1 MNLKDYRYDGTHPLK
16 LSGLPTSA
24 PEEARAEKATL
35 VKQTE
40 SNIARA
46 AELQER
52 LYAAGEEALVIA
64 LQARDAAG
72 KDSLIKKVFSG
83 LNPAALEVHSFKAP
97 TATELRHD
105 YLWRMNAAL
114 PPRGKIALFNRSQY
128 EDVLAVRV
136 HHLEKTYRLAPRC
149 LEGDF
154 FPRRYRQLKHWES
167 YLYENGIRMVKVF
180 LNVSEQEQRDRFLDR
195 ISLEEKHWKL
205 STADMKER
213 ALWDEYDAAYEDCI
227 NATATP
233 ESPWYVLPADAKW
246 FTRYLMSE
254 ILVRTLEDMNPQF
267 PPLPPE
273 EIALLPQVMAALDIE

>member
-24 PEEARAEKATL
+24 PEEARAEKAAL

-154 FPRRYRQLKHWES
+154 FPPALSAAEALGELPLRERHPHGQ
-167 YLYENGIRMVKVF
+167 G
-180 LNVSEQEQRDRFLDR
+180 VSER
-195 ISLEEKHWKL
+195 
-205 STADMKER
+205 
-213 ALWDEYDAAYEDCI
+213 
-227 NATATP
+227 
-233 ESPWYVLPADAKW
+233 
-246 FTRYLMSE
+246 
-254 ILVRTLEDMNPQF
+254 VRTGAAR
-267 PPLPPE
+267 PLPGSHLAGGE
-273 EIALLPQVMAALDIE
+273 ALEALHRRHEGACAVG